1 MLIIKNLTVKNFL
14 SVGNVTQ
21 AVKMNQNGL
30 TLVIGLNLD
39 MGGEGARN
47 GVGKTTIVNALSYA
61 LYGNALS
68 NIRKDNLINKTN
80 DRSPMLVTVEFEKNG
95 HTYRIER
102 GRKPN
107 VFRFIVNNDEV
118 TESGTNE
125 GQGENKLTQEAVE
138 RILGMSHEMFKH
150 IMALNTYNE
159 PFLSM
164 RNNDQKAIIEELL
177 GITLLSE
184 KAELLKDQMRGTR
197 DTIKEEEF
205 RIKALQE
212 TNAKIQSSIEDIER
226 RSRIWAKKK
235 EDDLI
240 KLVAAIN
247 ELETIDINQELLTH
261 GLLTAWKESEQKT
274 KRYTKDLANAQAA
287 VKRLSSQIIE
297 LTAACDKAK
306 EHTCHACGQDLHD
319 DQQTSMIEELNS
331 AIMSVADDLE
341 RERVLE
347 LEAAKKIFD
356 IGNLGTAPRVRYADI
371 NDAVNHKSSLENLR
385 SQLDQRSQDNDPY
398 QDQIETLRNKA
409 LEEVNW
415 NRINTA
421 NKKLE
426 HQEFLYK
433 LLTNKDSFV
442 RRRIIEQNLSYLN
455 HRLNHYLTALQ
466 LPHEVSFQSDLTVD
480 IRMLGQEFDFDNLSR
495 GERNRLILGLSWSFR
510 DVFESLNFPCNLLFI
525 DELIDSGMDPVGVDS
540 ALAVLKKFSR
550 ESGKNVFLISHR
562 DELITRVNNSLQVVK
577 ENGFTTFSTDVDI
590 IEA

>member
-1 MLIIKNLTVKNFL
+1 MLKIKNLTCKNFL

-21 AVKMNQNGL
+21 AVKMDQNGL

-39 MGGEGARN
+39 LGGEGARN
-47 GVGKTTIVNALSYA
+47 GVGKTTILNALSYA

-68 NIRKDNLINKTN
+68 NIRKDNLVNKTN
-80 DRSPMLVTVEFEKNG
+80 DKNMLVTVEFEKNC
-95 HTYRIER
+95 HKYRIER
-102 GRKPN
+102 GRKPSI
-107 VFRFIVNNDEV
+107 FKFIVNDNEV
-118 TESGTNE
+118 TEAGTNE

-159 PFLSM
+159 PFLAM

-184 KAELLKDQMRGTR
+184 KAELLKEKMRGTR
-197 DTIKEEEF
+197 EEIKEEEF
-205 RIKALQE
+205 RVKALQE
-212 TNAKIQSSIEDIER
+212 ANSKIQASVEDIER
-226 RSRIWAKKK
+226 RSRIWTKKK
-235 EDDLI
+235 DDDIEKLI
-240 KLVAAIN
+240 AAIN
-247 ELETIDINQELLTH
+247 ELENISIDDELANH
-261 GLLTAWKESEQKT
+261 SLLTAWKENEQKL
-274 KRYTKDLANAQAA
+274 KRYNKDLANAQAA
-287 VKRLSSQIIE
+287 VKRLSTQLLE
-297 LTAACDKAK
+297 LTSACDKAK
-306 EHTCHACGQDLHD
+306 DHKCHACGNDLHD
-319 DQQTSMIEELNS
+319 DQQTTMIDELNS

-341 RERVLE
+341 REKE
-347 LEAAKKIFD
+347 LEIEALGKIND
-356 IGNLGTAPRVRYADI
+356 LGNLGAAPAVRYADI

-385 SQLDQRSQDNDPY
+385 SQLDQRINDQDPY
-398 QDQIETLRNKA
+398 LDQIDTLHNKA
-409 LEEVNW
+409 LEEVSWSQINSA
-415 NRINTA
+415 NR
-421 NKKLE
+421 KLE

-455 HRLNHYLTALQ
+455 HRLGHYLSALH
-466 LPHEVSFQSDLTVD
+466 LPHEVNFQSDLTVG
-480 IRMLGQEFDFDNLSR
+480 INMLGQEFDFDNLSR

-525 DELIDSGMDPVGVDS
+525 DELVDSGMDPVGVDS

-550 ESGKNVFLISHR
+550 EAGKNVFLISHR

-590 IEA
+590 VEA

>member
-247 ELETIDINQELLTH
+247 ELETIDINQELLNH

-356 IGNLGTAPRVRYADI
+356 VGNLGTAPRVRYADI

-415 NRINTA
+415 NRINPA

>member
-159 PFLSM
+159 PFLAM
-164 RNNDQKAIIEELL
+164 RNNDKKAIIEELL

-247 ELETIDINQELLTH
+247 ELETIDINQELSNH
-261 GLLTAWKESEQKT
+261 SLLTAWKENEQKT

-306 EHTCHACGQDLHD
+306 EHKCHACGQDLHD
-319 DQQTSMIEELNS
+319 DQQTSMIDELNS

-347 LEAAKKIFD
+347 LEAEKKIFD
-356 IGNLGTAPRVRYADI
+356 VGNLGPAPRVRYADI

-385 SQLDQRSQDNDPY
+385 SQLDQRSMDNDPY

-466 LPHEVSFQSDLTVD
+466 LPHEVTFQSDLTVD

>member
-1 MLIIKNLTVKNFL
+1 MLKIKNLTCKNFL

-21 AVKMNQNGL
+21 AVNMDQNGL

-47 GVGKTTIVNALSYA
+47 GVGKTTIINALSYA
-61 LYGNALS
+61 LFGNALS
-68 NIRKDNLINKTN
+68 NIRKDNLVNKTN
-80 DRSPMLVTVEFEKNG
+80 DKNMLVTVEFEKNG
-95 HTYRIER
+95 HKYRIER
-102 GRKPN
+102 GRKPSI
-107 VFRFIVNNDEV
+107 FKFIVDDDEV
-118 TESGTNE
+118 NESGTNE

-159 PFLSM
+159 PFLAM

-184 KAELLKDQMRGTR
+184 KAELLKEKMRNTR
-197 DTIKEEEF
+197 EEIKEEEF

-212 TNAKIQSSIEDIER
+212 TNAKIQTSIEDIER
-226 RSRIWAKKK
+226 RSRIWSKKK
-235 EDDLI
+235 DEDI
-240 KLVAAIN
+240 EKLVAAIN
-247 ELETIDINQELLTH
+247 ELENINIDNEILNHSALT
-261 GLLTAWKESEQKT
+261 LWKENEQKL
-274 KRYTKDLANAQAA
+274 KRYNKDLANAQAA
-287 VKRLSSQIIE
+287 VKRLGSQLLE
-297 LTAACDKAK
+297 LIAACDKAK
-306 EHTCHACGQDLHD
+306 DHKCHACGNDLHD
-319 DQQTSMIEELNS
+319 DQQSSMIEELNS

-341 RERVLE
+341 REKSLE
-347 LEAAKKIFD
+347 IEALEKISSLD
-356 IGNLGTAPRVRYADI
+356 NLGPAPHVRYANI

-385 SQLDQRSQDNDPY
+385 SQLDQRVDDQDPY
-398 QDQIETLRNKA
+398 LDQIDTLRNKA
-409 LEEVNW
+409 LEEVKW
-415 NRINTA
+415 DRINSA
-421 NKKLE
+421 NRKLE

-455 HRLNHYLTALQ
+455 HRLGHYLAALH
-466 LPHEVSFQSDLTVD
+466 LPHEVNFQSDLSVG
-480 IRMLGQEFDFDNLSR
+480 INMLGQEFDFDNLSR

-550 ESGKNVFLISHR
+550 ESNKNVFLISHR
-562 DELITRVNNSLQVVK
+562 DELITRVNNSLQVIK

-590 IEA
+590 VEA

>member
-1 MLIIKNLTVKNFL
+1 MLTIKNLTVKNFL

-21 AVKMNQNGL
+21 AVNLDQHGL
-30 TLVIGLNLD
+30 TLVIGLNMD

-80 DRSPMLVTVEFEKNG
+80 DKNMLVTVEFEKNG

-107 VFRFIVNNDEV
+107 IFRFAVDDDEV
-118 TESGTNE
+118 NEAGTNE

-150 IMALNTYNE
+150 ILALNTYNE

-164 RNNDQKAIIEELL
+164 KNNDQKEIIEELL

-184 KAELLKDQMRGTR
+184 KAELLKEAMKNTR
-197 DTIKEEEF
+197 DGIKEEEF
-205 RIKALQE
+205 RIRALQE

-226 RSRIWAKKK
+226 RSRIWVKKK
-235 EDDLI
+235 DDDMV
-240 KLVAAIN
+240 KLVASIN
-247 ELETIDINQELLTH
+247 ELETIDIDQELSNH
-261 GLLTAWKESEQKT
+261 SSLTAWKEKEQKI

-287 VKRLSSQIIE
+287 VKRLSGQLVE
-297 LTAACDKAK
+297 LTGACDKAK
-306 EHTCHACGQDLHD
+306 DHKCHACGQGLHD
-319 DQQTSMIEELNS
+319 DQQTSMISELES
-331 AIMSVADDLE
+331 AMMSVADDLE
-341 RERVLE
+341 REHALE
-347 LEAAKKIFD
+347 QEAKAKIEES
-356 IGNLGTAPRVRYADI
+356 GSLGTAPRVRYTDI
-371 NDAVNHKSSLENLR
+371 NDAVNHKSSLENLK
-385 SQLDQRSQDNDPY
+385 SQLVQRDADTDPY

-409 LEEVNW
+409 LAEVDW
-415 NRINTA
+415 VPINTL

-455 HRLNHYLTALQ
+455 HRLNHYLTLLQ
-466 LPHEVSFQSDLTVD
+466 LPHEVNFQSDLTVG
-480 IRMLGQEFDFDNLSR
+480 IKMLGQEFDFDNLSR

-525 DELIDSGMDPVGVDS
+525 DELVDSGMDPVGVDA

-550 ESGKNVFLISHR
+550 ESKKNVFLISHR

-577 ENGFTTFSTDVDI
+577 ENGFTTFSTDVDMV
-590 IEA
+590 EA

>member
-1 MLIIKNLTVKNFL
+1 MLKIKNLTCKNFL

-21 AVKMNQNGL
+21 AVNMDQNGL

-47 GVGKTTIVNALSYA
+47 GVGKTTIINALSYA
-61 LYGNALS
+61 LFGNALS
-68 NIRKDNLINKTN
+68 NIRKDNLVNKTN
-80 DRSPMLVTVEFEKNG
+80 DKNMLVTVEFEKNG
-95 HTYRIER
+95 HKYRIER
-102 GRKPN
+102 GRKPSI
-107 VFRFIVNNDEV
+107 FKFIVDDDEV
-118 TESGTNE
+118 NESGTNE

-159 PFLSM
+159 PFLAM

-184 KAELLKDQMRGTR
+184 KAELLKEKMRNTR
-197 DTIKEEEF
+197 EEIKEEEF

-212 TNAKIQSSIEDIER
+212 TNAKIQTSIEDIER
-226 RSRIWAKKK
+226 RSRIWSKKK
-235 EDDLI
+235 DEDI
-240 KLVAAIN
+240 EKLVAAIN
-247 ELETIDINQELLTH
+247 ELENINIDNEILNHSALT
-261 GLLTAWKESEQKT
+261 LWKENEQKL
-274 KRYTKDLANAQAA
+274 KRYNKDLANAQAA
-287 VKRLSSQIIE
+287 VKRLSSQLLE
-297 LTAACDKAK
+297 LIAACDKAK
-306 EHTCHACGQDLHD
+306 DHKCHACGNDLHD
-319 DQQTSMIEELNS
+319 DQQSSMIEELNS

-341 RERVLE
+341 REKSLE
-347 LEAAKKIFD
+347 IEALEKISSLD
-356 IGNLGTAPRVRYADI
+356 NLGPAPHVRYANI

-385 SQLDQRSQDNDPY
+385 SQLDQRVDDQDPY
-398 QDQIETLRNKA
+398 LDQIDTLRNKA
-409 LEEVNW
+409 LEEVKW
-415 NRINTA
+415 DRINSA
-421 NKKLE
+421 NRKLE

-455 HRLNHYLTALQ
+455 HRLGHYLAALH
-466 LPHEVSFQSDLTVD
+466 LPHEVNFQSDLSVG
-480 IRMLGQEFDFDNLSR
+480 INMLGQEFDFDNLSR

-550 ESGKNVFLISHR
+550 ESNKNVFLISHR
-562 DELITRVNNSLQVVK
+562 DELITRVNNSLQVIK

-590 IEA
+590 VEA

>member
-235 EDDLI
+235 EDDLV

-247 ELETIDINQELLTH
+247 ELETIDINQELLNH

-356 IGNLGTAPRVRYADI
+356 VGNLGTAPRVRYADI

>member
-1 MLIIKNLTVKNFL
+1 MLKIKNLTCKNFL

-21 AVKMNQNGL
+21 AVNMDQNGL

-47 GVGKTTIVNALSYA
+47 GVGKTTIINALSYA
-61 LYGNALS
+61 LFGNALS
-68 NIRKDNLINKTN
+68 NIRKDNLVNKTN
-80 DRSPMLVTVEFEKNG
+80 DKNMLVTVEFEKNG
-95 HTYRIER
+95 HKYRIER
-102 GRKPN
+102 GRKPSI
-107 VFRFIVNNDEV
+107 FKFIVDDDEV
-118 TESGTNE
+118 NESGTNE

-159 PFLSM
+159 PFLAM

-184 KAELLKDQMRGTR
+184 KAELLKEKMRNTR
-197 DTIKEEEF
+197 EEIKEEEF

-212 TNAKIQSSIEDIER
+212 TNAKIQTSIEDIER
-226 RSRIWAKKK
+226 RSRIWSKKK
-235 EDDLI
+235 DEDI
-240 KLVAAIN
+240 EKLVAAIN
-247 ELETIDINQELLTH
+247 ELENINIDNEILNHSALT
-261 GLLTAWKESEQKT
+261 LWKENEQKL
-274 KRYTKDLANAQAA
+274 KRYNKDLANAQAA
-287 VKRLSSQIIE
+287 VKRLSSQLLE
-297 LTAACDKAK
+297 LIAACDKAK
-306 EHTCHACGQDLHD
+306 DHKCHACGNDLHD
-319 DQQTSMIEELNS
+319 DQQSSMIEELNS

-341 RERVLE
+341 REKSLE
-347 LEAAKKIFD
+347 IEALEKISSLD
-356 IGNLGTAPRVRYADI
+356 NLGPAPHVRYANI

-385 SQLDQRSQDNDPY
+385 SQLDQRVDDQDPY
-398 QDQIETLRNKA
+398 LDQIDTLRNIA
-409 LEEVNW
+409 LEEVKW
-415 NRINTA
+415 DRINSA
-421 NKKLE
+421 NRKLE

-455 HRLNHYLTALQ
+455 HRLGHYLAALH
-466 LPHEVSFQSDLTVD
+466 LPHEVNFQSDLSVG
-480 IRMLGQEFDFDNLSR
+480 INMLGQEFDFDNLSR

-550 ESGKNVFLISHR
+550 ESNKNVFLISHR
-562 DELITRVNNSLQVVK
+562 DELITRVNNSLQVIK

-590 IEA
+590 VEA

>member
-159 PFLSM
+159 PFLAM

-184 KAELLKDQMRGTR
+184 KAELLKEQMRGTR

-226 RSRIWAKKK
+226 RSRIWTKKK

-247 ELETIDINQELLTH
+247 ELETIDINQELSNH
-261 GLLTAWKESEQKT
+261 SLLTAWKENEQKT
-274 KRYTKDLANAQAA
+274 KRYNKDLANAQAA

-341 RERVLE
+341 RERALE
-347 LEAAKKIFD
+347 LEATKKIFD
-356 IGNLGTAPRVRYADI
+356 LGDLGPAPHVRYADI

-385 SQLDQRSQDNDPY
+385 SQLEQRSLDNDPY

-415 NRINTA
+415 NRINTV

>member
-21 AVKMNQNGL
+21 AVNMNQHGL
-30 TLVIGLNLD
+30 TLVIGLNMD

-80 DRSPMLVTVEFEKNG
+80 DKNMLVTVEFEKNG
-95 HTYRIER
+95 HTYKIER

-107 VFRFIVNNDEV
+107 IFRFVVDDDEV
-118 TESGTNE
+118 NESGTDE

-150 IMALNTYNE
+150 ILALNTYTE
-159 PFLSM
+159 PFLAM
-164 RNNDQKAIIEELL
+164 RNNDQKEIIEELAR
-177 GITLLSE
+177 ITILSE
-184 KAELLKDQMRGTR
+184 KAELLKDRMKSTR
-197 DTIKEEEF
+197 DSIKEEEF

-212 TNAKIQSSIEDIER
+212 SNAKIQSSIEDIER
-226 RSRIWAKKK
+226 RSRIWVKKK
-235 EDDLI
+235 DDDI
-240 KLVAAIN
+240 EKLVASIN
-247 ELETIDINQELLTH
+247 ELENINIDDELANHAALTQ
-261 GLLTAWKESEQKT
+261 WKEKEQKL

-287 VKRLSSQIIE
+287 VKRLSSQLLE
-297 LTAACDKAK
+297 LTSACEKAK
-306 EHTCHACGQDLHD
+306 DHKCHACGQDLHD
-319 DQQTSMIEELNS
+319 DQQSSMIDELNA

-341 RERVLE
+341 REKE
-347 LEAAKKIFD
+347 LETEAENKISD
-356 IGNLGTAPRVRYADI
+356 LGALGSAPRVRYTDI

-385 SQLDQRSQDNDPY
+385 SQLLQRADDTDPY
-398 QDQIETLRNKA
+398 QDQIEVLKNRA
-409 LEEVNW
+409 LEEVDW
-415 NRINTA
+415 SRINDA

-426 HQEFLYK
+426 HEEFLYK

-466 LPHEVSFQSDLTVD
+466 LPHQVTFQSDLTVG
-480 IRMLGQEFDFDNLSR
+480 IKMLGQEFDFDNLSR

-525 DELIDSGMDPVGVDS
+525 DELVDSGMDPIGVDS

-577 ENGFTTFSTDVDI
+577 ENGFTTFSTDVDMV
-590 IEA
+590 EA

>member
-68 NIRKDNLINKTN
+68 NIRKDNLINTTN

-159 PFLSM
+159 PFLAM

-247 ELETIDINQELLTH
+247 ELETIDINQELSNH
-261 GLLTAWKESEQKT
+261 SLLTAWKENEQKT

-287 VKRLSSQIIE
+287 VKRLSSQLIE

-319 DQQTSMIEELNS
+319 DQQTSMIDELNS

-347 LEAAKKIFD
+347 LEAEKKIFD
-356 IGNLGTAPRVRYADI
+356 LGNLGPAPRVRYADI

-385 SQLDQRSQDNDPY
+385 SQLDQRSMDNDPY